1 MEVNV
6 ENESYIPNSDENIII
21 SALKNMKVSFVLLLI
36 IIICIYIGLFML
48 LDNSNGNSNPIQKVV
63 VLVFEILLWAVL
75 LYVVYINIKNSDA
88 KNYDFRQKMENLF
101 DTKIAELSVHASSDN
116 NEENEEKKEND
127 KVICDGNEDNSNKEV
142 FHIFGNKYNYNEAK
156 EACKVYDAKLATYE
170 QVEQA
175 YNNGANWCS
184 YGWSEDQM
192 AFFPTQQSVYN
203 ELKQIPGHENDCGR
217 PGINGGYMKNPNI
230 KFGVNCYG
238 IKPEAK
244 DKDKKLMHS
253 VNHTPYINEDEIN
266 KKKNEK
272 KSKLNK
278 FSIYPF
284 NNDKWSVKN

>member
-6 ENESYIPNSDENIII
+6 ENETYIPNSDENLII
-21 SALKNMKVSFVLLLI
+21 SALKNMKISFVLLLV

-48 LDNSNGNSNPIQKVV
+48 LDTSNENSNPIQKVV
-63 VLVFEILLWAVL
+63 ILVFEILLWAVL

-101 DTKIAELSVHASSDN
+101 DTKIAELSVHASSDSTN
-116 NEENEEKKEND
+116 NGDENND

-142 FHIFGNKYNYNEAK
+142 FHIFGNKYDYNEAK
-156 EACKVYDAKLATYE
+156 EACKVYDARLATYE
-170 QVEQA
+170 EIEQA

-203 ELKQIPGHENDCGR
+203 ELKKFQD
-217 PGINGGYMKNPNI
+217 MKMIGKTGNKWWLYEKQNI
-230 KFGVNCYG
+230 KFGVNCFG

-244 DKDKKLMHS
+244 DKDKELTYS
-253 VNHTPYINEDEIN
+253 VNHTHMLMKMN
-266 KKKNEK
+266 K
-272 KSKLNK
+272 
-278 FSIYPF
+278 
-284 NNDKWSVKN
+284 